1 MKKLHGGASAAP
13 AVLACLYVA
22 PAMTLIAAS
31 WAATRIPS
39 PGERLGAIE
48 DAIAGINIAS
58 TRRTGSTSP
67 FPSETAEAQL
77 RRMSLERTNA
87 SHFDVLDHILDKG
100 IVVDAWVRLS
110 RRGVDLMT
118 RGAHVVVASIETC
131 LNHAEV
137 GGARSVEAKSVD
149 QCAAPIGRTHR
160 RRVSGNRT

>member
-1 MKKLHGGASAAP
+1 MPVRRTRDDPDCGQLGCNAHS
-13 AVLACLYVA
+13 VA
-22 PAMTLIAAS
+22 GNSRVAD
-31 WAATRIPS
+31 
-39 PGERLGAIE
+39 E

-58 TRRTGSTSP
+58 TRHTGSTSP